1 MDRAKRLIRRLRGKK
16 KYVSSPTGSLP
27 PSPMPGSPIPGEN
40 KNRTGIKLRRGKS
53 LNLNKMWR
61 RCIYFLNSIVHDN
74 NLKRKLPEI
83 SSWFL
88 LLLISRSCPAHLE
101 AGLTRAVLDEA
112 RVNYLSQ
119 NTASMSPTGTA
130 IDVSDGKKNEK
141 CASTDDLQSAHPS
154 LSSTKG
160 SQGKIPIA
168 VFMHLQQSNRNDRN
182 ITIATLL

>member
-74 NLKRKLPEI
+74 KFKKEI
-83 SSWFL
+83 ASNKF
-88 LLLISRSCPAHLE
+88 LISVAFDFKVMP
-101 AGLTRAVLDEA
+101 G
-112 RVNYLSQ
+112 
-119 NTASMSPTGTA
+119 
-130 IDVSDGKKNEK
+130 
-141 CASTDDLQSAHPS
+141 PS
-154 LSSTKG
+154 
-160 SQGKIPIA
+160 
-168 VFMHLQQSNRNDRN
+168 
-182 ITIATLL
+182 

>member
-1 MDRAKRLIRRLRGKK
+1 M
-16 KYVSSPTGSLP
+16 
-27 PSPMPGSPIPGEN
+27 
-40 KNRTGIKLRRGKS
+40 
-53 LNLNKMWR
+53 
-61 RCIYFLNSIVHDN
+61 
-74 NLKRKLPEI
+74 
-83 SSWFL
+83 
-88 LLLISRSCPAHLE
+88 ISRSCPAHLE

-141 CASTDDLQSAHPS
+141 CASTDDLQSAQPS

-168 VFMHLQQSNRNDRN
+168 VFMHLQQSCNLEKPPLKTTVP
-182 ITIATLL
+182 ITKVKSRAADVLRSAAFTMG

>member
-53 LNLNKMWR
+53 LNLNRMWR
-61 RCIYFLNSIVHDN
+61 RCIYVLNSIVNIDSY
-74 NLKRKLPEI
+74 KSKLVET

-88 LLLISRSCPAHLE
+88 LFLISRSCPAHLE

-130 IDVSDGKKNEK
+130 VDASDGKKNEK
-141 CASTDDLQSAHPS
+141 FASTDDLQSAQPS

-160 SQGKIPIA
+160 SQGNIPIA
-168 VFMHLQQSNRNDRN
+168 VFVHLQQC
-182 ITIATLL
+182 